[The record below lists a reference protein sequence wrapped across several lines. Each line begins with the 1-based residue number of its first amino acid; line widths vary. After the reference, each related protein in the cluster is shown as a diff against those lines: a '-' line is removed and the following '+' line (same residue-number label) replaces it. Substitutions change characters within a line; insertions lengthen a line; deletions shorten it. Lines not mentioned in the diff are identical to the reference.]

1 MRATSSSY
9 VPAMPAAT
17 RRWVEAALARRPR
30 GLLSDIDGTLSA
42 IASSPEEA
50 RLIRGVRP
58 LLRRLSATFDVVA
71 AISGRHALDARR
83 MVGLPQL
90 TYIGNHGLE
99 SLAPGARA
107 PVVAPA
113 ALAWQS
119 AIADTL
125 HEAREQLGAAFPLL
139 RFENKGVTASIHY
152 RQAPNPTAAHA
163 AIRRALDPL
172 ARQRELRVTEGRLVV
187 ELRPPLD
194 YDKGSSTRALVREH
208 RLACALYL
216 GDDRTD
222 IDAFTALRDL
232 RASGERAGIA
242 VAVGSAEA
250 PATLSAAADIT
261 LASITEVPPFLR
273 WVLRV
278 TGG

>member
-1 MRATSSSY
+1 MRSTSSTY
-9 VPAMPAAT
+9 VPAMPAET
-17 RRWVEAALARRPR
+17 RRWVEAALTRRPR

-42 IASSPEEA
+42 IATTPEEA
-50 RLIRGVRP
+50 RLARGVRP
-58 LLRRLSATFDVVA
+58 LLRHLSAHFDLVA

-83 MVGLPQL
+83 MVGLSQL

-99 SLAPGARA
+99 SLAPSARA
-107 PVVAPA
+107 PVVAPG
-113 ALAWQS
+113 ALAWQD

-125 HEAREQLGAAFPLL
+125 HEARGQLGAAFPML

-152 RQAPNPTAAHA
+152 RQAPDPTTAHA

-172 ARQRELRVTEGRLVV
+172 ARQHGLRVTEGRLVV

-194 YDKGSSTRALVREH
+194 HDKGASVRALVREH
-208 RLACALYL
+208 HLACALYL

-222 IDAFTALRDL
+222 IDAFVALREL
-232 RASGERAGIA
+232 RASGACAGIA

-250 PATLSAAADIT
+250 PASLSADADLT
-261 LASITEVPPFLR
+261 LGAIAEVPHFLR
-273 WVLRV
+273 WVLRI